1 MPPRR
6 DDPYARDIPTSS
18 YSREPLQRGYDNS
31 RDRAYGGQGDGW
43 RDSAPASEGSLLNLP
58 SRRPDIPSG
67 VDYMDRE
74 SQRKPLFP
82 IASASPSSAAEP
94 KSILKK
100 SILKKPKVEED
111 PLVSKPLTSGKPS
124 MVFVFTYHSH
134 LYNQHSCSPKLLII
148 AVVTYLSDHDQAFT
162 SSSFI
167 ILTLLGKFQ

>member
-111 PLVSKPLTSGKPS
+111 PLVSKPLTSGKLKHG
-124 MVFVFTYHSH
+124 FCFHIAFTSVGPAFLFTKAFDY
-134 LYNQHSCSPKLLII
+134 CCGF
-148 AVVTYLSDHDQAFT
+148 LSDHDQTFT
-162 SSSFI
+162 SFSLSFFN
-167 ILTLLGKFQ
+167 LLVKYQ

>member
-1 MPPRR
+1 MSRKLPIDDRYNLPPRR
-6 DDPYARDIPTSS
+6 DDPYSRDIPTSS

-31 RDRAYGGQGDGW
+31 RDRVYGGQGDGW
-43 RDSAPASEGSLLNLP
+43 RDSVPASEGSLLNLP

-134 LYNQHSCSPKLLII
+134 L
-148 AVVTYLSDHDQAFT
+148 
-162 SSSFI
+162 
-167 ILTLLGKFQ
+167 